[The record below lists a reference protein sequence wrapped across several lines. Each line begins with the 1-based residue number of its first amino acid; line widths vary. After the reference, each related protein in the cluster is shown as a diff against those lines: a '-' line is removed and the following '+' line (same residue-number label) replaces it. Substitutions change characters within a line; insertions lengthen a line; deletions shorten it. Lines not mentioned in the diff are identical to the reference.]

1 MSYYA
6 NFNQYEYAAPA
17 VYPHCAANFYYPNP
31 NFEHNEMYN
40 HMNMMGSHMMPGVG
54 GKATETKPRLAKDE
68 VEKLESVFQ
77 ANNKPNSSMKKQLA
91 EQMGVDVARINNWF
105 QNRRAKAK
113 QEKRHAMNE
122 EKERQKSEQDAETR
136 DTTADNVKEYYAS
149 NDQEEDL
156 RPSAAPFPPVKAS
169 EETTSVTASTPVE
182 EAEPETEMEE
192 MLHATAEETEAEY
205 TSPESP
211 NCPAQDINISYS
223 LTTDN
228 FFPDTCDFTTSLP
241 SEATSQAPC
250 LTISIPQ
257 FMPEIT
263 DATSAAS
270 YQHLSGSTDMHGMAS
285 HYMMADSL
293 HVDIKQEQMQSEGV
307 NGFDQFSP
315 ESMAHSPPEISTT
328 DFRFKPPPTIDIA
341 SRRNSKR
348 PAQLVSCMRSQS
360 YNLSGPKTGIE
371 MSRRIE
377 APSPM
382 RRVASAT
389 GNFPRGIQKAT
400 SAGPRSPLCFDRNQE
415 NLLLQMAAHSP
426 VSRSSV
432 APPTPN
438 TPVVPTQ
445 QQNMRE
451 ATVSSMSSED
461 DKSYSVQTNLTVPQY
476 AMDPTMRTPPDT
488 PGLMTNMS
496 GSLFSYEYQVADE
509 PIHTPSFGTFDNEF
523 GLQTNVPTYVA
534 QSCGSQPV
542 TPSFPHNAMGP
553 AFYSSYEGGNA
564 EYNWS
569 DASSMAIKPSSEQIR
584 SRHYAFS
591 NITAQDFQRE

>member
-1 MSYYA
+1 MSYYQ

-17 VYPHCAANFYYPNP
+17 VYPHCAANFYYQNP

-77 ANNKPNSSMKKQLA
+77 ANNKPNSSTKKQLA

-136 DTTADNVKEYYAS
+136 DTTADTVKEYYAS

-169 EETTSVTASTPVE
+169 EETTSVTASPPVE

-192 MLHATAEETEAEY
+192 MLQATAEETEAEY

-211 NCPAQDINISYS
+211 NCPAQEINISYS

-228 FFPDTCDFTTSLP
+228 FFPDTCDFATSLT

-263 DATSAAS
+263 DATSASS

-293 HVDIKQEQMQSEGV
+293 HMDIKQEQMQSE
-307 NGFDQFSP
+307 
-315 ESMAHSPPEISTT
+315 
-328 DFRFKPPPTIDIA
+328 
-341 SRRNSKR
+341 
-348 PAQLVSCMRSQS
+348 
-360 YNLSGPKTGIE
+360 
-371 MSRRIE
+371 
-377 APSPM
+377 
-382 RRVASAT
+382 
-389 GNFPRGIQKAT
+389 
-400 SAGPRSPLCFDRNQE
+400 
-415 NLLLQMAAHSP
+415 
-426 VSRSSV
+426 
-432 APPTPN
+432 
-438 TPVVPTQ
+438 VVPTQ

-488 PGLMTNMS
+488 PGLMTNMP
-496 GSLFSYEYQVADE
+496 GSLFSYEYQVPDE

-523 GLQTNVPTYVA
+523 GLQTNVPAYVA

-569 DASSMAIKPSSEQIR
+569 DASSMAIKPSPEHTR

>member
-1 MSYYA
+1 MSYYQ

-17 VYPHCAANFYYPNP
+17 VYPHCAANFYYSNP

-40 HMNMMGSHMMPGVG
+40 HINMMGSHMMPGVG

-77 ANNKPNSSMKKQLA
+77 ANNKPNSSTKKQLA

-136 DTTADNVKEYYAS
+136 DTTADTVKEYYAS

-169 EETTSVTASTPVE
+169 EETTSVTASPPVE

-211 NCPAQDINISYS
+211 NCPAQDINIKYS

-263 DATSAAS
+263 DATSASS

-293 HVDIKQEQMQSEGV
+293 HIDIKQEQMQSEGV

-348 PAQLVSCMRSQS
+348 PAQLVSCMR
-360 YNLSGPKTGIE
+360 
-371 MSRRIE
+371 M
-377 APSPM
+377 
-382 RRVASAT
+382 
-389 GNFPRGIQKAT
+389 
-400 SAGPRSPLCFDRNQE
+400 
-415 NLLLQMAAHSP
+415 
-426 VSRSSV
+426 
-432 APPTPN
+432 
-438 TPVVPTQ
+438 VPTQ

-496 GSLFSYEYQVADE
+496 GSLFSYEYQVPDE

-569 DASSMAIKPSSEQIR
+569 DASSMAIKPSPEQTR

>member
-1 MSYYA
+1 MSYYP
-6 NFNQYEYAAPA
+6 NFHQYEYAAAFWPPPNNYYQNQGFQQHD
-17 VYPHCAANFYYPNP
+17 VYAD
-31 NFEHNEMYN
+31 
-40 HMNMMGSHMMPGVG
+40 MNMMGSHMMSGVG

-77 ANNKPNSSMKKQLA
+77 KNNKPNSSLKKQLA
-91 EQMGVDVARINNWF
+91 EEMRVDIARINNWF

-113 QEKRHAMNE
+113 QEKRHALNE

-136 DTTADNVKEYYAS
+136 DTTADTVKEYYAS

-156 RPSAAPFPPVKAS
+156 RPSAAPFPPVRAS
-169 EETTSVTASTPVE
+169 AETTLVTASPPVE
-182 EAEPETEMEE
+182 ETEPETEMEE
-192 MLHATAEETEAEY
+192 MVHATAEETEAEY

-223 LTTDN
+223 LTNDN
-228 FFPDTCDFTTSLP
+228 FFPETCDYATSLP
-241 SEATSQAPC
+241 SEAASQAPC

-257 FMPEIT
+257 FMTEIT
-263 DATSAAS
+263 DPTSASS
-270 YQHLSGSTDMHGMAS
+270 YQHLPGSTDLGGMAS
-285 HYMMADSL
+285 HYMTSMPDSL

-307 NGFDQFSP
+307 TGFDQFSP
-315 ESMAHSPPEISTT
+315 ESMAHSPPEITTT
-328 DFRFKPPPTIDIA
+328 DFRFRPPPTIDIA

-360 YNLSGPKTGIE
+360 YNFSGPKTGIE

-415 NLLLQMAAHSP
+415 NLLLQMAGHSP

-445 QQNMRE
+445 QQHMRE

-461 DKSYSVQTNLTVPQY
+461 EKSYSVQTNLTVPQY

-496 GSLFSYEYQVADE
+496 GSLFPYDYQVPDE
-509 PIHTPSFGTFDNEF
+509 PLHTPSFGTFDNEF
-523 GLQTNVPTYVA
+523 ALQTNVPTYVA
-534 QSCGSQPV
+534 QGCGSQPV
-542 TPSFPHNAMGP
+542 TPSFAPNPMGP
-553 AFYSSYEGGNA
+553 AFYSSFGGGNT

-569 DASSMAIKPSSEQIR
+569 DASSMAIKPSPEQT
-584 SRHYAFS
+584 SSKHYAFN
-591 NITAQDFQRE
+591 NITAQDFRRE